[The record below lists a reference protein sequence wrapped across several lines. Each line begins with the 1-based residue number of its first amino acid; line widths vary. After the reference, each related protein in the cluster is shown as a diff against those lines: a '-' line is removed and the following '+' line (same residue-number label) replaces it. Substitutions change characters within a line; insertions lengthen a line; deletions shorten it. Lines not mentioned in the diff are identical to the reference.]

1 MLTIKKLKKM
11 EPNTIFAQ
19 GETIDSPEGINMART
34 GKRLKWVAVRGQIHD
49 WAIYIG
55 TLDQSI
61 EDIRDWGDKVTGEE
75 NIKKLVECD
84 KEAFGA
90 YRY

>member
-1 MLTIKKLKKM
+1 MLTIEKLKEMK
-11 EPNTIFAQ
+11 PDTIFAQ
-19 GETIDSPEGINMART
+19 GETVDSPEGINIART
-34 GKRLKWVAVRGQIHD
+34 GQRLKWLAVRGGIWD
-49 WAIYIG
+49 WAIYCG
-55 TLDQSI
+55 TAEKSF